1 MDPCW
6 DILVNKSPKWQIPWF
21 KNAVFH
27 LILLPCVS
35 LHFTQ
40 WTGTVLSNQNDKC
53 IRINWDELGV
63 NTKITWQNFATIL
76 CLSDYLNILLLL
88 KRFFSILIQGF
99 GEPSGEHWLGNDI
112 IHKLTSSQEYS
123 LHVQLKDR
131 EGNEAF
137 SHYDRFYIDGE
148 HHNYRLTER
157 RAVRFKFRSECVSFN
172 LSCNDFV
179 FRSKS
184 SIWIMMNEFW
194 DVAKCELT

>member
-1 MDPCW
+1 MN
-6 DILVNKSPKWQIPWF
+6 LVSTPKS
-21 KNAVFH
+21 
-27 LILLPCVS
+27 LGRTLLQS
-35 LHFTQ
+35 SA
-40 WTGTVLSNQNDKC
+40 WA
-53 IRINWDELGV
+53 
-63 NTKITWQNFATIL
+63 ITWISFVFKTI
-76 CLSDYLNILLLL
+76 
-88 KRFFSILIQGF
+88 FSIVIQGF

-112 IHKLTSSQEYS
+112 IHKLTNSQEYS

-148 HHNYRLTER
+148 DHNYRLTYR
-157 RAVRFKFRSECVSFN
+157 HAVRFKFRSECVGLN

-184 SIWIMMNEFW
+184 SIWIMKLLNYIIAW